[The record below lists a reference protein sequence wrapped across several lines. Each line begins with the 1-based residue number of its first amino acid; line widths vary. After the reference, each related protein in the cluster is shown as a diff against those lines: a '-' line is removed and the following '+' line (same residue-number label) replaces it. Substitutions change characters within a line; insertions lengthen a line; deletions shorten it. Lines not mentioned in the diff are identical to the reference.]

1 MDLLVEIKWREI
13 ENRYSPNKIGSDLK
27 RDNCQVWNELTA
39 CELFTGELSTAQKG
53 PEQTLGFSSEIV
65 EIWRYSSEISVS
77 SGAEISSELERS
89 SDRNKLRDI
98 GMS

>member
-1 MDLLVEIKWREI
+1 M
-13 ENRYSPNKIGSDLK
+13 
-27 RDNCQVWNELTA
+27 WNELTA
-39 CELFTGELSTAQKG
+39 CELFSGELRSSQRRS
-53 PEQTLGFSSEIV
+53 EQTLDFSSEIA

-77 SGAEISSELERS
+77 SGSEISSELATS